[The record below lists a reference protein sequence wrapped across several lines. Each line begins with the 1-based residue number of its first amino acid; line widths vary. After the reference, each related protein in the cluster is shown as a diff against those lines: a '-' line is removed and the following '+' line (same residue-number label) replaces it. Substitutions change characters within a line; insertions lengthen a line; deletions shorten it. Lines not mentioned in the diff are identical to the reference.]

1 MSGSIEVRL
10 KKGLTSQMHLSQ
22 IKSQIT
28 RQKYRAIMRI
38 CCVAVTP
45 TTALTRVA
53 RYPYTCLSGD
63 VWLANGAVHRAC
75 GLVLRYYTL
84 SYLELLHALNMRE
97 PRTKR
102 YNTLSRAQE
111 NTPSITF

>member
-1 MSGSIEVRL
+1 
-10 KKGLTSQMHLSQ
+10 
-22 IKSQIT
+22 
-28 RQKYRAIMRI
+28 MRI
-38 CCVAVTP
+38 CCVAVTT

-84 SYLELLHALNMRE
+84 SYLE
-97 PRTKR
+97 
-102 YNTLSRAQE
+102 
-111 NTPSITF
+111 